1 LVVSDSTM
9 YRLLIYWFL
18 TGTALNSTFY
28 RTLHRVRQNSSVE
41 LMTLR
46 LKCELIILGT
56 EFWTY
61 YGKSLRFLT
70 NITLSSSEPPI
81 CQQSA
86 DLT

>member
-1 LVVSDSTM
+1 MDRV
-9 YRLLIYWFL
+9 LIYWLL
-18 TGTALNSTFY
+18 TGIALSSTFC
-28 RTLHRVRQNSSVE
+28 RKLRRVRQNSSVG

-56 EFWTY
+56 EVWTY
-61 YGKSLRFLT
+61 YGKPLRFLT
-70 NITLSSSEPPI
+70 NITLSGREPPI